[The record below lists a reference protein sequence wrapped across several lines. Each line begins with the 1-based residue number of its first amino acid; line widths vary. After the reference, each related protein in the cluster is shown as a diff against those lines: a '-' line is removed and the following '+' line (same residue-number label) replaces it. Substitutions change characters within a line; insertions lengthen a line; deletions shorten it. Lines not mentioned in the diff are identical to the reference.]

1 LLRKQQGG
9 TSVKLFE
16 IHKRNSLDENRTAIR
31 YHGKTVTYSELEQKI
46 TSFARYFIQK
56 GLKPGDRVAIAMPN
70 CPEFIYSYLG
80 IAKAGGIV
88 VPLNLMLSPHELA
101 FMLQDS
107 GTRYLIVDPAIGN
120 KLKQLPLT
128 SITMIVLD
136 EVCQQ
141 EIDIVPEAVFPD
153 VEDNSICTFLYTSGT
168 TGLPKAAMLTHTN
181 IIANVKSMEEVSG
194 FTGEDNFLAV
204 LPMFHSF
211 GWATSVLF
219 PLYLGGTVTILDSFK
234 PKETFQVLI
243 DEKVTIF
250 CGVPSMFSVLL
261 KSRQQVVFPHLK
273 FAFSGG
279 DSIPADT
286 LLAFENKFNVPIIEG
301 YGLSEAS
308 PIVCLNPIHG
318 KRKIKSIGLPIP
330 GVEIKIV
337 NDDGQEVK
345 CGETG
350 ELIAKGP
357 NIMQGYY
364 NRTEETAAALKG
376 GWLHTGDLAYQDQD
390 GFVFIVGRKKD
401 LIITA
406 GFNVYPRE
414 VELALEEHPTV
425 AEAAVIG
432 LPHPIKGQIVKAFII
447 PEEGHKP
454 DKQELF
460 HFLKTRL
467 SSYKIP
473 EIFAFVD
480 ELPRSA
486 SGKVMKRLLK

>member
-1 LLRKQQGG
+1 L
-9 TSVKLFE
+9 KLFE
-16 IHKRNSLDENRTAIR
+16 IYKRNSSDELRTALR
-31 YHGKTVTYSELEQKI
+31 YHGKTVTYSELEKKI

-56 GLKPGDRVAIAMPN
+56 GLKPGARVAIAMPN
-70 CPEFIYSYLG
+70 CPDFIYSYLG
-80 IAKAGGIV
+80 VTKAGGIV
-88 VPLNLMLSPHELA
+88 VPLNLLLAPHELA

-107 GTRYLIVDPAIGN
+107 EASYLIVDPAIGN
-120 KLKQLPLT
+120 KLSQLPLA

-136 EVCQQ
+136 EQCQQ
-141 EIDIVPEAVFPD
+141 EIALTPEAVFPA

-168 TGLPKAAMLTHTN
+168 TGMPKAAMLTHAN
-181 IIANVKSMEEVSG
+181 IVANVKSMEEASG
-194 FTGEDNFLAV
+194 FTDKDNFLAV

-211 GWATSVLF
+211 GWSTSVLF

-250 CGVPSMFSVLL
+250 CGVPSMFSLLL
-261 KSRQQVVFPHLK
+261 KSRQQVVFPDLK

-286 LLAFENKFNVPIIEG
+286 LFDFEKKFNIPIIEG

-308 PIVCLNPIHG
+308 PIVCLNPVHG
-318 KRKIKSIGLPIP
+318 KRKIKSIGLPLP

-345 CGETG
+345 RGETG
-350 ELIAKGP
+350 ELIARGP

-364 NRTEETAAALKG
+364 NRTEETVEALQD

-414 VELALEEHPTV
+414 VELALEEHPLV

-432 LPHPIKGQIVKAFII
+432 LPHPVKGQIIKAFII
-447 PEEGHKP
+447 PVEGHEP

-460 HFLKTRL
+460 HFLRTRL
-467 SSYKIP
+467 TSYKIP
-473 EIFAFVD
+473 EIFAFMD

-486 SGKVMKRLLK
+486 SGKILKRLLD